1 MKEIIKE
8 YKNIFFD
15 FFRDKRYSIVV
26 ILIGILSYGFT
37 ITNYSIGLDDLCFD
51 RYVEGTYIL
60 SANRWGTWLLY
71 NVLHITK
78 FSPFWLD
85 FIVAMLM
92 VFTATLICTAMKKV
106 LKDKVS
112 IWAYTLFTGIFLS
125 NPIIGQFFIY
135 QSTNLSVVVSNIIG
149 IISAIIL
156 IENMFTAKKKWMF
169 ILVGEILIFAFSMY
183 EASVQSFF
191 AMLFILLLIKVRNET
206 IGTKDVLEVLAMGIA
221 STIIGIIGYEIIG
234 KIINLVLDKMQIGVK
249 DYALHSIRWLNV
261 NFWNVTLKEKIFL
274 INEILVFPLF
284 EIITRFFPATIL
296 AITSLISIIFGIRES
311 IKERKDIILPLLG
324 VIFSSFL
331 LIVVQGM
338 IMYRVQF
345 SWTITV
351 AFLCMYIFV
360 QAKKIKSLKYIVAIL
375 LIWLI
380 IIQTNTLNDFF
391 YNEYRRFER
400 EKVAAYEIARD
411 IKNCEN
417 YQDKTIVY
425 IAKERVPNQFY
436 YPIDNKTLVLQWGTY
451 AFDEMRNRNNQIYK
465 QLWIQFSIQ

>member
-1 MKEIIKE
+1 M
-8 YKNIFFD
+8 
-15 FFRDKRYSIVV
+15 
-26 ILIGILSYGFT
+26 
-37 ITNYSIGLDDLCFD
+37 
-51 RYVEGTYIL
+51 
-60 SANRWGTWLLY
+60 
-71 NVLHITK
+71 
-78 FSPFWLD
+78 
-85 FIVAMLM
+85 
-92 VFTATLICTAMKKV
+92 
-106 LKDKVS
+106 
-112 IWAYTLFTGIFLS
+112 
-125 NPIIGQFFIY
+125 
-135 QSTNLSVVVSNIIG
+135 
-149 IISAIIL
+149 
-156 IENMFTAKKKWMF
+156 
-169 ILVGEILIFAFSMY
+169 
-183 EASVQSFF
+183 
-191 AMLFILLLIKVRNET
+191 
-206 IGTKDVLEVLAMGIA
+206 
-221 STIIGIIGYEIIG
+221 
-234 KIINLVLDKMQIGVK
+234 
-249 DYALHSIRWLNV
+249 
-261 NFWNVTLKEKIFL
+261 
-274 INEILVFPLF
+274 FPLF

-331 LIVVQGM
+331 LIVVQGV

-425 IAKERVPNQFY
+425 IAKERVINQFY